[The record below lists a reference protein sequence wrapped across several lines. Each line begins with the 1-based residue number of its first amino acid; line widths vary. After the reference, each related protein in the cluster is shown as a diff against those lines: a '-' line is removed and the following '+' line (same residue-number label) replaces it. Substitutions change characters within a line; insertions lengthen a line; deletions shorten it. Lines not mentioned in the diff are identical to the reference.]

1 MTTASSEDW
10 AKQNTTSVLL
20 RRTGGYVRDVT
31 CWVASTTHTFRC
43 RPVTN
48 RVCRAC
54 DLDEQGDAGRRS
66 TTLAHKTG
74 AAPHTLRRTI
84 FSHGRG
90 DRGGQGDHL
99 ARAWRPQRCRGVA
112 VGPTT
117 TDAVHDVA
125 VTADDPGPKGASL
138 HDVTMHLD
146 WGQPSFG
153 ALLHLVLPHGALNT
167 VNNATTCP
175 QKPKSQGVPWY
186 TKSTAPGGT
195 LVASLIFRF
204 SSSW

>member
-1 MTTASSEDW
+1 MTPWTVTVRRGRHEQV
-10 AKQNTTSVLL
+10 KVQL
-20 RRTGGYVRDVT
+20 RG
-31 CWVASTTHTFRC
+31 
-43 RPVTN
+43 
-48 RVCRAC
+48 
-54 DLDEQGDAGRRS
+54 DLDEQGDPGRRS

>member
-1 MTTASSEDW
+1 M
-10 AKQNTTSVLL
+10 
-20 RRTGGYVRDVT
+20 
-31 CWVASTTHTFRC
+31 
-43 RPVTN
+43 
-48 RVCRAC
+48 
-54 DLDEQGDAGRRS
+54 
-66 TTLAHKTG
+66 
-74 AAPHTLRRTI
+74 
-84 FSHGRG
+84 
-90 DRGGQGDHL
+90 
-99 ARAWRPQRCRGVA
+99 A

-186 TKSTAPGGT
+186 QKYGPRGYPGSELDFQVFLVVSILPYHWYAAFYPAPPSSPTPTAARP
-195 LVASLIFRF
+195 V
-204 SSSW
+204 

>member
-1 MTTASSEDW
+1 
-10 AKQNTTSVLL
+10 
-20 RRTGGYVRDVT
+20 
-31 CWVASTTHTFRC
+31 
-43 RPVTN
+43 
-48 RVCRAC
+48 
-54 DLDEQGDAGRRS
+54 
-66 TTLAHKTG
+66 
-74 AAPHTLRRTI
+74 
-84 FSHGRG
+84 
-90 DRGGQGDHL
+90 
-99 ARAWRPQRCRGVA
+99 VA

-186 TKSTAPGGT
+186 QKYGPRGYPGRELDFQVFFFLVGT
-195 LVASLIFRF
+195 VAAES
-204 SSSW
+204 